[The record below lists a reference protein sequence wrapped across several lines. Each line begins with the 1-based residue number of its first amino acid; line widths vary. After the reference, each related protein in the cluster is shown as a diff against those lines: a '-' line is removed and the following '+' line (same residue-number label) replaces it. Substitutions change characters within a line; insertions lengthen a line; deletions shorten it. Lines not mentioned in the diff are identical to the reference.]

1 MLMRNYILCILLG
14 AAMLL
19 SACKKEIEKI
29 VVQQVDRE
37 YSWSASKGF
46 VDNFSIMLGSGKGP
60 NGLYFQQPTGFAA
73 FEGAPNAKLAYT
85 QYLFAGPTDIAIRY
99 PIGAEF
105 FVTYYDSLVRIIPN
119 TQPVTSG
126 AGGLIRLKKLDPLA
140 LRVQRNA
147 YTFNKLAA
155 ISSVNSVL
163 FPYETTR
170 NDFKNRLVLAHIT
183 TTSNFNY
190 PVYTAR
196 TQLIELPIQGG
207 IYPYKPQLL
216 TAFDDY
222 FLVDCGT
229 EGVYKIT
236 DSGSVRQ
243 VMPANTG
250 VDTFFKWQGALYATL
265 DGSRLAVSTT
275 NGDTWQISPG
285 GPNLLYT
292 TIHPVG
298 DSLVGVSHSL
308 GGSLFSFNLDV
319 ANQRW
324 RIRPLKD
331 DGLNQTAINGLETW
345 GDTVY
350 LATSNGLYKRPLS
363 KFFESK
369 Q

>member
-1 MLMRNYILCILLG
+1 MRKLILYFLLG
-14 AAMLL
+14 TATLL

-29 VVQQVDRE
+29 VVQEVEKQ
-37 YSWSASKGF
+37 YSWAASKGF
-46 VDNFSIMLGSGKGP
+46 VGNFSIMLGSGKGP
-60 NGLYFQQPTGFAA
+60 NGLYFQQPAGFAA
-73 FEGAPNAKLAYT
+73 FEGPPTAPLNYT
-85 QYLFAGPTDIAIRY
+85 QYLFRGPTDITVRY
-99 PIGAEF
+99 PIGPEF
-105 FVTYYDSLVRIIPN
+105 FATYYDSLVYVVPN
-119 TQPVTSG
+119 THPVMNG
-126 AGGLIRLKKLDPLA
+126 AGGFIQLKKLDPLA

-147 YTFNKLAA
+147 YTFNKWAA
-155 ISSVNSVL
+155 ISSTNAIL

-183 TTSNFNY
+183 TKSNFYY

-196 TQLIELPIQGG
+196 TQIIELPIRGG
-207 IYPYKPQLL
+207 IHPYTPQLL

-236 DSGSVRQ
+236 DSGSARQ

-250 VDTFFKWQGALYATL
+250 VNTFFRWKGALYATL
-265 DGSRLAVSTT
+265 DGSRLAMSTT

-285 GPNLLYT
+285 GPSLLFT

-298 DSLVGVSHSL
+298 DSLVGISHSL
-308 GGSLFSFNLDV
+308 GGSLFAFNLDI
-319 ANQRW
+319 AKQRW

-350 LATSNGLYKRPLS
+350 LATSSGLFKRPLS

-369 Q
+369 P